1 MRTRIIPALF
11 LMTIFAGCHRVSD
24 GDHTLDIYVTSDVH
38 GAYFSNFYLDDAPKP
53 NSLSKAATVVQ
64 QARKAGSDV
73 ILIDN
78 GDNLQGDNAAFYF
91 NFVDTASPHIFPRI
105 ADWMGYD
112 ATVMGNHDIE
122 AGHAV
127 FDRVRG
133 EYSMPLLAANA
144 YRNDSGK
151 CYFDQYTI
159 VKKNGLRVAIIG
171 TTNPKVTSWVPEN
184 LYEGISFKPC
194 AEILASLVER
204 VRSSEKPDFVIV
216 SMHSGSGDENSDDL
230 ENDALYMARTL
241 PGVDLVVGGHDHRA
255 RVERYMDKEPPTGY
269 VNPGPRAGKLGHA
282 RFSLTYKGGRRVADS
297 VAVELIALEDVPPCA
312 AYDST
317 FAADYAAVKAFT
329 LQKVCSITEP
339 FSLSDA
345 LEGPSAYMNLLY
357 TVQLAASGADITFA
371 APLSSRGEIA
381 SGDLIFNSLS
391 RIYPFENK
399 LYTISLT
406 GEQIKNY
413 LEYSY
418 DKWINRSGP
427 AYSYDSAGGINYL
440 VHKKRPFGSRV
451 EIVSMADGS
460 AFDMERT
467 YTVAVTSYR
476 AMGGDGMLGEGS
488 GLDTSNPDSYIV
500 ARYSDIRDLLYDYLN
515 AMGTYTPTKNTNW
528 QFTE

>member
-1 MRTRIIPALF
+1 
-11 LMTIFAGCHRVSD
+11 
-24 GDHTLDIYVTSDVH
+24 
-38 GAYFSNFYLDDAPKP
+38 
-53 NSLSKAATVVQ
+53 
-64 QARKAGSDV
+64 
-73 ILIDN
+73 
-78 GDNLQGDNAAFYF
+78 
-91 NFVDTASPHIFPRI
+91 
-105 ADWMGYD
+105 
-112 ATVMGNHDIE
+112 
-122 AGHAV
+122 
-127 FDRVRG
+127 
-133 EYSMPLLAANA
+133 
-144 YRNDSGK
+144 
-151 CYFDQYTI
+151 
-159 VKKNGLRVAIIG
+159 
-171 TTNPKVTSWVPEN
+171 
-184 LYEGISFKPC
+184 
-194 AEILASLVER
+194 
-204 VRSSEKPDFVIV
+204 
-216 SMHSGSGDENSDDL
+216 MHSGSGDENSDDL

-329 LQKVCSITEP
+329 LQKVCSITDP

-440 VHKKRPFGSRV
+440 VHKKRPCGSRV

-460 AFDMERT
+460 AFDMART